1 MPLARWAF
9 NIRQPLL
16 LENVEPL
23 VTRLTDDDHHN
34 NDDGSSSRRPL
45 NIVPVSNLLN
55 FLPKSEA
62 DSLLQLRLE
71 DDMRRALVGR
81 LMIHAFFTAHHNC
94 QWENLVFDN
103 TESTKPVLVL
113 PEHLKS
119 VSYNISHHGDWVI
132 LVGNTD
138 LSCDS
143 PVRLGVDVMDFQE
156 QVSGESFESFS
167 ACFQHQFTP
176 NEITFMVNASS
187 STTSSAS
194 STELASSEPEDC
206 AASVD
211 AQLKRFYRLWCLK
224 ESIVKALDI
233 HSDFDLKSIEFTIQ
247 DEEETQKPILSTVI
261 GVHEPK
267 PEELSEEG
275 WSFEEALLDADHCY
289 AIAAQTEMTTSEDGS
304 STASSPVL
312 DGSEIRRFDWKEL
325 LKDAVPYPVHSS
337 A

>member
-23 VTRLTDDDHHN
+23 VTRLTDDDSHSS
-34 NDDGSSSRRPL
+34 DSSSRRPP
-45 NIVPVSNLLN
+45 NI
-55 FLPKSEA
+55 
-62 DSLLQLRLE
+62 

-103 TESTKPVLVL
+103 TESTKPVLVS

-176 NEITFMVNASS
+176 NEITFMVKASS
-187 STTSSAS
+187 PESSS
-194 STELASSEPEDC
+194 PDC
-206 AASVD
+206 ASVD

-233 HSDFDLKSIEFTIQ
+233 NSDFDLKSIEFTIQ
-247 DEEETQKPILSTVI
+247 DEEETEKPILSTVI

-267 PEELSEEG
+267 PEVLSEEG
-275 WSFEEALLDADHCY
+275 WSFEEALLDSDHCY
-289 AIAAQTEMTTSEDGS
+289 AIAAQTETEDGGS
-304 STASSPVL
+304 SSAIL

>member
-23 VTRLTDDDHHN
+23 VTRLTADDVYDDCNGDN
-34 NDDGSSSRRPL
+34 NGRPP

-103 TESTKPVLVL
+103 TECSKPILIS
-113 PEHLKS
+113 PEHLKT

-143 PVRLGVDVMDFQE
+143 PVRLGVDVMDFQD

-176 NEITFMVNASS
+176 KEIDFMVMAPQSS
-187 STTSSAS
+187 S
-194 STELASSEPEDC
+194 ESEC
-206 AASVD
+206 ASVD

-233 HSDFDLKSIEFTIQ
+233 TSGFDLKSIEFTIQ
-247 DEEETQKPILSTVI
+247 DEEETEKPILSTVI

-267 PEELSEEG
+267 PEVLSEEG

-289 AIAAQTEMTTSEDGS
+289 AIAAQTTTHSSVDSSSSESDS
-304 STASSPVL
+304 IL

>member
-1 MPLARWAF
+1 
-9 NIRQPLL
+9 
-16 LENVEPL
+16 
-23 VTRLTDDDHHN
+23 
-34 NDDGSSSRRPL
+34 
-45 NIVPVSNLLN
+45 VS
-55 FLPKSEA
+55 
-62 DSLLQLRLE
+62 
-71 DDMRRALVGR
+71 
-81 LMIHAFFTAHHNC
+81 
-94 QWENLVFDN
+94 
-103 TESTKPVLVL
+103 

-156 QVSGESFESFS
+156 QGSAGESFESFS

-176 NEITFMVNASS
+176 NEITFMVKASPESS
-187 STTSSAS
+187 S
-194 STELASSEPEDC
+194 PDC
-206 AASVD
+206 ASVD

-233 HSDFDLKSIEFTIQ
+233 SSDFDLKSIEFTIQ
-247 DEEETQKPILSTVI
+247 DEEETEKPILSTVI

-267 PEELSEEG
+267 PELLSEEG
-275 WSFEEALLDADHCY
+275 WSFEEALLDSDHCY
-289 AIAAQTEMTTSEDGS
+289 AIAAQTQAETAVEGS
-304 STASSPVL
+304 TPSPSASIL

>member
-23 VTRLTDDDHHN
+23 VTRLTDDDDSSGDSTS
-34 NDDGSSSRRPL
+34 NDGRPSRRPL

-81 LMIHAFFTAHHNC
+81 LMIHAFFTAYHNC

-103 TESTKPVLVL
+103 TESTKPVLVS

-143 PVRLGVDVMDFQE
+143 PIRLGVDVMDFQE

-176 NEITFMVNASS
+176 NEITFMVKAASA
-187 STTSSAS
+187 TESAS
-194 STELASSEPEDC
+194 SESVDC
-206 AASVD
+206 AVSDD

-233 HSDFDLKSIEFTIQ
+233 NSDFDLKSIEFTIQ
-247 DEEETQKPILSTVI
+247 DEEETEKPILSTVI

-267 PEELSEEG
+267 PEELSEKG
-275 WSFEEALLDADHCY
+275 WSFEEALLDSDHCY
-289 AIAAQTEMTTSEDGS
+289 AIAAQTENTTSEDGS
-304 STASSPVL
+304 SSASSPVL